1 MGFYNIIN
9 SLFKNIFATFKVI
22 RKLLFM
28 VIFVVIIVVLLE
40 NTCFAATTSK
50 TIEITNFEQG
60 SIDPSNGTL
69 VFASNIIRTDLINLP
84 EGDYTLSYSGIKEV
98 CSFLY
103 DSNGSFDKLLF
114 TWTSGEVDFHLN
126 GNFSVIFLF
135 RNSSNSIAT
144 PSDISDVYLLYMNS
158 DPNVDYTESLD
169 IINSNISN
177 GFNVIDN
184 TLTNSNINLD
194 NNLPTIQFQDITQF
208 GFGELFTKIQNA
220 FTKEDIGAS
229 VKFTIPFVNQTFTID
244 FFTIYSNF
252 NLKFVTQ
259 IVTPFWYFI
268 VSLYIIK
275 DIAKQ
280 LNKLKSGNVDNVAN
294 ENVKEDLL

>member
-60 SIDPSNGTL
+60 GIYTSGADAVNL
-69 VFASNIIRTDLINLP
+69 NRVRTNYINLP
-84 EGDYTLSYSGIKEV
+84 EGDYDITYSGPEQVGVYIYN
-98 CSFLY
+98 L
-103 DSNGSFDKLLF
+103 NGSFYKSVGV
-114 TWTSGEVDFHLN
+114 WTAGSFSFHLD
-126 GNFSVIFLF
+126 GNFLIRFVF
-135 RNSSNSIAT
+135 RYIDEISIS
-144 PSDISDVYLLYMNS
+144 PEDISNVYLFFQNN
-158 DPNVDYTESLD
+158 DPNVDYSNSLD
-169 IINSNISN
+169 IINSNISH